1 MDSSGSGRAFPADY
15 DLDPAR
21 FDASV
26 RAHEAFAMASD
37 VHPIVADQLA
47 EVGAVRV
54 LDLGGRRSA
63 EPAGWEG
70 HGAGAGR
77 LAGLLPERGIW
88 AVVLDR
94 AQHVRRAP
102 PPHVLADATQLPFQA
117 GCFDAV
123 AALYVLYHLDQP
135 LRALREA
142 RRVLR
147 AGGTFVACTTG
158 RTNEPELAS
167 VLPDWGRP
175 TSFDAEQA
183 ARIVGQVFHVTQVV
197 SWDQPYVLLPD
208 EAAVALYLRGRG
220 LTEREARRRAAGVT
234 TPVRVTKRGML
245 VWARTRT

>member
-1 MDSSGSGRAFPADY
+1 MDRSGSGRAFPADY

-21 FDASV
+21 FDANV

-54 LDLGGRRSA
+54 LDLGG
-63 EPAGWEG
+63 GT
-70 HGAGAGR
+70 GR

-94 AQHVRRAP
+94 AQHVRQAP
-102 PPHVLADATQLPFQA
+102 PPQVLGDATQLPFQA

-135 LRALREA
+135 LRALHEA

-147 AGGTFVACTTG
+147 PGGTFVACTSG

-167 VLPDWGRP
+167 VLPGWGRP

-208 EAAVALYLRGRG
+208 AAAVARYLRGRG
-220 LTEREARRRAAGVT
+220 LTEREAGRRAAGVT